1 MVFQTSI
8 PATRKAWLLQ
18 TIQARKSWQTSRLLT
33 GTWLSARSNSVKR
46 PSCRRLPKIEKKL
59 SGQNLS
65 VRRSYMMSRCRARTL
80 SMKSKC
86 VKMPFVNNR
95 RGSVSKRKKARWK
108 ASLLSYKNKKT
119 MIRRGYKTDRLCFY

>member
-8 PATRKAWLLQ
+8 PPTRKAWLLQ

-33 GTWLSARSNSVKR
+33 GTWLSVRSNSVKR

-80 SMKSKC
+80 SMRSKS
-86 VKMPFVNNR
+86 VKMLFANNR
-95 RGSVSKRKKARWK
+95 RESVSQGKRARWK
-108 ASLLSYKNKKT
+108 ASLLFYKNKKT
-119 MIRRGYKTDRLCFY
+119 MIRRGYKTDRPCLY